1 MNKEF
6 LRSCFNLILEKCNGD
21 NSSDRDIIDFA
32 NGQSIDK
39 SFIENEYE
47 KYIDLQNKIDD
58 FIEENDLDDT
68 SSNDIKFVEENIPE
82 SKNYLR
88 YNQACLID
96 FKDYIIKIVEDK
108 LDSVRTAKMIF
119 SKNGN
124 GFLTTKIAIPVPWT
138 KKMNLTEDNRECL
151 LEFKDNNTIIIK
163 KLKND

>member
-6 LRSCFNLILEKCNGD
+6 LKKCFNLVLEKCHRD
-21 NSSDRDIIDFA
+21 NSSDEDIIDFE

-58 FIEENDLDDT
+58 YIEENDLDDT
-68 SSNDIKFVEENIPE
+68 SLNDIKIVEENIPE
-82 SKNYLR
+82 SKDYLR

-96 FKDYIIKIVEDK
+96 FEDYIVKVVENELDK
-108 LDSVRTAKMIF
+108 VRVAKMIF

-124 GFLTTKIAIPVPWT
+124 GFLTTKIAIPVPWV
-138 KKMNLTEDNRECL
+138 KEMNLTEDDRECI
-151 LEFKDNNTIIIK
+151 LEFKDNQIIIK
-163 KLKND
+163 KR